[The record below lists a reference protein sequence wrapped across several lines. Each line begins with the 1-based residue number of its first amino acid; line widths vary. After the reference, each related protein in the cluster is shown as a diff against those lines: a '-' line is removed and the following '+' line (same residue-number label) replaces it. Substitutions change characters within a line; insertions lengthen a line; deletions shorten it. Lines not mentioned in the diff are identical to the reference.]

1 MIRPNWP
8 LPGDCVRVTS
18 PYGPRAHPVTGAV
31 GHHSGIDIAC
41 PEGTAIVA
49 PAEGVVLATWID
61 ERFGGGLSLTI
72 GCGSMRY
79 GFAHLSQVL
88 VARGQQ
94 VGRGELIAR
103 SGGTPGTREAGRS
116 TGPHLHLTVRHCGEL
131 RDPMTV
137 RWIGGPEVAP

>member
-116 TGPHLHLTVRHCGEL
+116 TGPHLHLTVRFKCVL
-131 RDPMTV
+131 MDPLTV

>member
-1 MIRPNWP
+1 MSRAHWP
-8 LPGDCVRVTS
+8 VAGCVRVTS
-18 PYGPRAHPVTGAV
+18 PFGPRVHPVTGAQS
-31 GHHSGIDIAC
+31 HHSGVDIAC
-41 PEGTAIVA
+41 PEGTPVTA
-49 PAEGVVLATWID
+49 PASGVVLATWID

-72 GCGSMRY
+72 ECGTMRY

-116 TGPHLHLTVRHCGEL
+116 TGPHLHLTVRFKCVL
-131 RDPMTV
+131 TDPLTV